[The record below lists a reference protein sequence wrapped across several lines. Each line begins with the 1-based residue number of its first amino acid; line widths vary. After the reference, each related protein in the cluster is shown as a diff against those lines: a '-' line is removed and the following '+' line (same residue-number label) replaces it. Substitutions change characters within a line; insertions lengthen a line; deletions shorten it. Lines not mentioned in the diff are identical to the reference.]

1 MDDIFAMLQNSANQV
16 SCHPV
21 YGIRTFSDASMRQ
34 GQRGGGQSNQ
44 VNQLYMLS
52 QQQGNSFGQ
61 NIPAQQHH
69 LPPSNRLDALYDSRF
84 EDKSFVPDGMVPG
97 LRSAVPPNRVRDVGG
112 LNYLPEHLDEQL
124 QFGVNRP
131 PPQHRNGELFGNN
144 PQQIY
149 AQAQQ
154 QQNFMRSGPLQQVP
168 FRGNPSPT
176 ASQNPLQAISQPQRL
191 PPGLANLGGRP
202 PHDSN
207 QFFGNGIQQL
217 PSHQNVLHT
226 HSNGLTQQQANYPN
240 FQGGNGLGVGGG
252 GGPQTRLGPGQQQH
266 HLQGLVGHNLLSG
279 LGHSGGLDVRG
290 GTTQA
295 QQQLLGGLQGVGGYG
310 GQGQLSHAQ
319 LQAQLALRQQQQRQQ
334 QQQQLLSQGMVPHLA
349 HLQQSG
355 SVHGHNQP
363 AQDLMALLMGNGSI
377 HRE

>member
-1 MDDIFAMLQNSANQV
+1 
-16 SCHPV
+16 
-21 YGIRTFSDASMRQ
+21 MRQ

-61 NIPAQQHH
+61 NIPAQHH

-202 PHDSN
+202 PHDSS

-217 PSHQNVLHT
+217 QNHQNVHHT

-240 FQGGNGLGVGGG
+240 FQGGNGLGVSGG

-266 HLQGLVGHNLLSG
+266 HLQGLAGHNLLSG
-279 LGHSGGLDVRG
+279 LGHSGGLDVRS

-295 QQQLLGGLQGVGGYG
+295 QQQLLGGLQGIGGYG
-310 GQGQLSHAQ
+310 GQAQLSHAQ
-319 LQAQLALRQQQQRQQ
+319 LQAQLALRQQQQRQQQQ